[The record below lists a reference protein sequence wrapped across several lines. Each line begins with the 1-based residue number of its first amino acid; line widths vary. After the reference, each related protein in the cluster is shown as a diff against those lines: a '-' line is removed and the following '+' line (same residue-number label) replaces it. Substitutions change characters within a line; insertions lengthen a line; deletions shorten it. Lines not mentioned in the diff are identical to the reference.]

1 LHDTVFNPLAG
12 MYRWALVP
20 REEASMLRLL
30 LESNTRGFQF
40 RQGALVSL
48 VAHSILISAS
58 VLVTRGSA
66 VDVVEEPEERVTFL
80 VPMNRTTT
88 PPPREES
95 IRFVQQG
102 EKAGS
107 GGFEEK
113 IVDKAAVREAPV
125 LGLGKEEGKPEEVSE
140 AEVPNAIFDSVA
152 TAVDVDSMVTRFTD
166 SAAPMY
172 PSKLLEMKIEGGAY
186 VQFVV
191 DTTGMV
197 DTLSFRVISSTHP
210 EFAQSVREALPGMRF
225 HPAILRSRKVRQLVE
240 QPFMFK
246 IIAPPKQTTQAK
258 P

>member
-1 LHDTVFNPLAG
+1 
-12 MYRWALVP
+12 
-20 REEASMLRLL
+20 MLRLL
-30 LESNTRGFQF
+30 LESNPRGFQF

-58 VLVTRGSA
+58 VLATREGPA
-66 VDVVEEPEERVTFL
+66 KLIEAAQEKVIFL
-80 VPMNRTTT
+80 VPMNRTNS

-95 IRFVQQG
+95 VRFMREG

-107 GGFEEK
+107 GGTEQK
-113 IVDKAAVREAPV
+113 IVDKSSTREAPV
-125 LGLGKEEGKPEEVSE
+125 VGQGKEEGKPQEVAEEI
-140 AEVPNAIFDSVA
+140 VPNAVYDTVA
-152 TAVDVDSMVTRFTD
+152 TAVDVDSTVTRFAD

-172 PSKLLEMKIEGGAY
+172 PPKLLELKVEGGAY

-191 DTTGMV
+191 DTLGV
-197 DTLSFRVISSTHP
+197 ADTLSFRVISTTHP

-225 HPAILRSRKVRQLVE
+225 HPAILRSRKVPQLVE

-246 IIAPPKQTTQAK
+246 ILPPVKQTSSAK

>member
-1 LHDTVFNPLAG
+1 
-12 MYRWALVP
+12 
-20 REEASMLRLL
+20 MLRLL

-48 VAHSILISAS
+48 VAHSMLIAAS
-58 VLVTRGSA
+58 VVATRGGPTVA
-66 VDVVEEPEERVTFL
+66 IEEADEKVTFL
-80 VPMNRTTT
+80 VPMNRTTS

-95 IRFVQQG
+95 VRFVREG

-113 IVDKAAVREAPV
+113 IVDKAATREAPV
-125 LGLGKEEGKPEEVSE
+125 LGLGAEEGKPEEV
-140 AEVPNAIFDSVA
+140 AEEQVPNAVYDTVA
-152 TAVDVDSMVTRFTD
+152 TAVDVDSMVTRFSD
-166 SAAPMY
+166 SAAPLY
-172 PSKLLEMKIEGGAY
+172 PAKLLEMKIEGGAY

-191 DTTGMV
+191 DTTGLV
-197 DTLSFRVISSTHP
+197 DTTSFHVISSTHP

-225 HPAILRSRKVRQLVE
+225 SPAILRSKKVRQLVE

-246 IIAPPKQTTQAK
+246 IVAPEAATTKQASATK

>member
-1 LHDTVFNPLAG
+1 
-12 MYRWALVP
+12 
-20 REEASMLRLL
+20 MLRLL
-30 LESNTRGFQF
+30 LESNPRGFQF

-58 VLVTRGSA
+58 VLATREGPA
-66 VDVVEEPEERVTFL
+66 KLIEAAQEKVIFL
-80 VPMNRTTT
+80 VPMNRTNS

-95 IRFVQQG
+95 VRFMREG

-107 GGFEEK
+107 GGTEQK
-113 IVDKAAVREAPV
+113 IVDKSSTREAPV
-125 LGLGKEEGKPEEVSE
+125 VGQGKEEGKPQEVAEEI
-140 AEVPNAIFDSVA
+140 VPNAIYDTVA
-152 TAVDVDSMVTRFTD
+152 TAVDVDSTVTRFAD

-172 PSKLLEMKIEGGAY
+172 PPKLLELKVEGGAY

-191 DTTGMV
+191 DTLGV
-197 DTLSFRVISSTHP
+197 ADTLSFRVISTTHP

-225 HPAILRSRKVRQLVE
+225 HPAILRSRKVPQLVE

-246 IIAPPKQTTQAK
+246 ILPPVKQTSSAK

>member
-1 LHDTVFNPLAG
+1 
-12 MYRWALVP
+12 
-20 REEASMLRLL
+20 MLRLL
-30 LESNTRGFQF
+30 LESNPRGFQF

-58 VLVTRGSA
+58 VLATREGPA
-66 VDVVEEPEERVTFL
+66 KLIEAAQEKVVFL
-80 VPMNRTTT
+80 IPMNRTNS

-95 IRFVQQG
+95 VQYVREG

-107 GGFEEK
+107 GGSLDK
-113 IVDKAAVREAPV
+113 IVDKSATREAPV
-125 LGLGKEEGKPEEVSE
+125 VGRGVEEGKPQEV
-140 AEVPNAIFDSVA
+140 AEDVIPNAIYDTVA
-152 TAVDVDSMVTRFTD
+152 TAVDVDSTVTRFSD

-172 PSKLLEMKIEGGAY
+172 PPKLLELKVEGGAY

-191 DTTGMV
+191 DTLGV
-197 DTLSFRVISSTHP
+197 ADTLSFRVISATHP

-225 HPAILRSRKVRQLVE
+225 HPAILRSRKVPQLVE

-246 IIAPPKQTTQAK
+246 ILAPVKQTSTAK